1 MHTFDDRLFIS
12 TMMQL
17 LSDRLFINKII
28 QSIVFFITYCALM
41 IYMNTLIA
49 QDYNLNIL
57 APYLKVIKM
66 FFCGIYEKNKTL

>member
-28 QSIVFFITYCALM
+28 QSIVFFITYCVLM
-41 IYMNTLIA
+41 IYMNTLIT
-49 QDYNLNIL
+49 QD
-57 APYLKVIKM
+57 
-66 FFCGIYEKNKTL
+66 